1 MNVDTKKN
9 NSFPLR
15 LPRTMRKQVDK
26 LADCDGISVNHFISL
41 ALAEKISRLE
51 RYFQTSESQLA
62 PVDE

>member
-1 MNVDTKKN
+1 
-9 NSFPLR
+9 
-15 LPRTMRKQVDK
+15 MRQQVDK

-51 RYFQTSESQLA
+51 QYFQTSEGSVT